1 MTATTQALEEAEEA
15 MEQFCAAQD
24 RPRSP
29 RPPRPAEA
37 RVEPQ
42 AEAPGDNAPPRR
54 RRR

>member
-1 MTATTQALEEAEEA
+1 MTATTQALEEAEQA

-24 RPRSP
+24 RPRS
-29 RPPRPAEA
+29 PRPAEA